1 MLVDVHVPVVD
12 KGSAGLKFVTLVGF
26 AFNDRNL
33 ITDIAAA
40 VVFKNTCCKCMT
52 FSTFCSSCLG
62 SFSTRVFETES
73 TLPAAGL
80 NCDDKKSIL

>member
-33 ITDIAAA
+33 ITDISAA
-40 VVFKNTCCKCMT
+40 VVFKNTNE
-52 FSTFCSSCLG
+52 CLP
-62 SFSTRVFETES
+62 V
-73 TLPAAGL
+73 
-80 NCDDKKSIL
+80 